1 MDRFKGVKWQE
12 LIKSPEYYAQQDRE
26 TLAPIISRLSSVA
39 NKRLKRMRDS
49 GISYSYQSGDDTI
62 SGVKKFG
69 TQGKT
74 LGQLRAEYKRLQG
87 FLESPVSTI
96 SGRKEA
102 YYRAKQR
109 MWKHSTG
116 EEKQKLGDA
125 PTRKE
130 SYKEYL
136 TSSAETDLFGE
147 VAKLFMQARNEGW
160 ISKSEKLYRMRASDQ
175 IRNYFEEQILMA
187 KLVGQ
192 DPIDYVREQIQMES
206 PFELEYEYDEDT
218 STSTFFK

>member
-1 MDRFKGVKWQE
+1 MDKFKGVKWQD

-39 NKRLKRMRDS
+39 NKRLRRMRDS

-69 TQGKT
+69 AQGKT

-96 SGRKEA
+96 SGRKES

-109 MWKHSTG
+109 LWRNATG
-116 EEKQKLGDA
+116 KEREKLGDK
-125 PTRKE
+125 PTRQD
-130 SYKEYL
+130 SYREYL
-136 TSSAETDLFGE
+136 RNSTETDLFTE
-147 VAKLFMQARNEGW
+147 VAKLFWKARDEGW
-160 ISKSEKLYRMRASDQ
+160 LTKSEHLYRMRASDQ
-175 IRNYFEEQILMA
+175 IRDYFEEQVLMS
-187 KLVGQ
+187 KLMGE
-192 DPIDYVREQIQMES
+192 DPIEYVREQLKVES
-206 PFELEYEYDEDT
+206 PFETDYDDEEDT
-218 STSTFFK
+218 STSQFF

>member
-1 MDRFKGVKWQE
+1 MDKFKGVKWQD

-39 NKRLKRMRDS
+39 NKRLRRMRDS

-69 TQGKT
+69 AQGKT

-87 FLESPVSTI
+87 FLESTVSTI
-96 SGRKEA
+96 SGRKES

-109 MWKHSTG
+109 IWRNATG
-116 EEKQKLGDA
+116 KEREQLGDK
-125 PTRKE
+125 PTRQE
-130 SYKEYL
+130 SYREYL
-136 TSSAETDLFGE
+136 RNSAETDLFNE

-160 ISKSEKLYRMRASDQ
+160 ITKSETLYRMRASDQ
-175 IRNYFEEQILMA
+175 VREYFEEQVLMS
-187 KLVGQ
+187 KLLGK
-192 DPIDYVREQIQMES
+192 DPIDYVREQLKMES
-206 PFELEYEYDEDT
+206 PFETDYEDEEDT
-218 STSTFFK
+218 STSQFF